1 MELNL
6 VQLKQMCDSKIPYF
20 YEEICD
26 KLGLKQYSPK
36 SSNREKQMYELLNHC
51 NYRTDG
57 ICYYFEEFFKQ
68 SRDLPPNANHLML
81 YQGMTQEQSHAAGIY
96 VIYNDDAQL
105 MYVGETKDLIKS
117 YLQRLEEQ
125 HFNANYLYNLLRLP
139 HIVEMT
145 KFKTIEECQHYY
157 ETLEYFVM
165 SKNNMRLV
173 QMKQEYEKQIDDL
186 LVSVMKCA
194 TKNKLSPRTVLD
206 RLERMTLLPNV
217 MGFMQITGFEMT
229 PELEFVYGK
238 VPDDEKEAENSETSI
253 PMMQSVKYINED
265 GEVIEDFID
274 GYNLERA
281 YDNVDYGEI
290 DMNNLESELK
300 YENLDYS
307 SMPLEE
313 RQRLFNQLMEESNK
327 DSPF

>member
-6 VQLKQMCDSKIPYF
+6 AQLKQMCNSNIPYF

-26 KLGLKQYSPK
+26 KLGLKQYAPK
-36 SSNREKQMYELLNHC
+36 SSKRKTQLYKLLNHC

-57 ICYYFEEFFKQ
+57 ICYYFEEFFEQ

-96 VIYNDDAQL
+96 IIYNDDAHL

-117 YLQRLEEQ
+117 YLHRLEEQ
-125 HFNANYLYNLLRLP
+125 RFNTNYLYNLLRLP

-157 ETLEYFVM
+157 ETLKYFVM

-186 LVSVMKCA
+186 LISVMKCS
-194 TKNKLSPRTVLD
+194 TRYKLSPRTVLD

-238 VPDDEKEAENSETSI
+238 VPEDNDESKVK
-253 PMMQSVKYINED
+253 PFMMQSVTYTDED

-274 GYNLERA
+274 GYNLERG
-281 YDNVDYGEI
+281 YDDIGCDEVDVAKIEA
-290 DMNNLESELK
+290 ESK

-313 RQRLFNQLMEESNK
+313 RERLFNQLMEESNREV
-327 DSPF
+327 PF